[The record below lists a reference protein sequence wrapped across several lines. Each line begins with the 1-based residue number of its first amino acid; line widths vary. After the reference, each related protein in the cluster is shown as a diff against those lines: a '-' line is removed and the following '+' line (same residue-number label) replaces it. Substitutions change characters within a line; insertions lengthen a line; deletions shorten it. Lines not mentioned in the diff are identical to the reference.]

1 METAGL
7 PTQDIV
13 HHMQAPKT
21 IFPPKKNC
29 KLIYNETKRGQKRW
43 KSGSDGEGTGVVTAE
58 ERSDHLRG

>member
-13 HHMQAPKT
+13 HHMQAPK
-21 IFPPKKNC
+21 PSSPEKNC
-29 KLIYNETKRGQKRW
+29 KLIYNEMKRSQKRW